1 MSNTKDRILDTMQ
14 ALIQTRG
21 YSAVSY
27 QDIAD
32 ELGIRKASIHYH
44 YATKSD
50 LGVAVIERYEQA
62 FTALLVDAK
71 SNGFGPWRLLE
82 VYMKPFLEFGSTPD
96 KICLCGAL
104 AGEFLALPKEM
115 QESVTLFFEQ
125 QQSWLEKLL
134 RSGRKTGEFDFSG
147 SARRQASLIFSALQ
161 GALLIKRSNG
171 SAGQLHDVIAEIKV
185 RLKPARKNS

>member
-1 MSNTKDRILDTMQ
+1 MSDTKDRILNTMQ

-44 YATKSD
+44 FATKND
-50 LGVAVIERYEQA
+50 LGVAVIERYGEM
-62 FTALLVDAK
+62 FGELLTAAK
-71 SNGFGPWRLLE
+71 DDGSGSWRLLD
-82 VYMKPFLEFGSTPD
+82 VYMEPFLEFGGTTD
-96 KICLCGAL
+96 KICLCAAL
-104 AGEFLALPKEM
+104 AGEFLALPKDM
-115 QESVTLFFEQ
+115 QKIVTQFFEQ

-134 RSGRKTGEFDFSG
+134 QSGRKTGKFDFSG

-171 SAGQLHDVIAEIKV
+171 SAGQLRDVIAEIKA
-185 RLKPARKNS
+185 RLKED